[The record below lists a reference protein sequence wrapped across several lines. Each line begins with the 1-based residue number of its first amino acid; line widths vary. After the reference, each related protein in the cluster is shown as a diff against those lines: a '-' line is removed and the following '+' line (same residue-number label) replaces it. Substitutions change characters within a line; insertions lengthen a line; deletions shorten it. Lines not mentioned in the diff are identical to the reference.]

1 MEEILQYVSFGV
13 IALCAVGILL
23 FLTIGKEKTQS
34 RELVFAAS
42 CIALAFVLSF
52 VKVKVGAEGGSVTL
66 ASFVPLIIYSYV
78 FGVRKG
84 LLVGTIYGLLQIV
97 EGGVW
102 FVDVVQLLCDYIL
115 AFSAVGLS
123 AVFKK
128 VAGGKNW
135 AIYAGASLAV
145 FARFLMHTIAGM
157 YFYPEL
163 LFGEALLTSVLYNGA
178 YMLPELVITI
188 AVIALLVQS
197 GKFGYFTRFIANKEA
212 LNKTSNKGE

>member
-13 IALCAVGILL
+13 IALCAIGLLL
-23 FLTIGKEKTQS
+23 FLTLGKEKRNS

-84 LLVGTIYGLLQIV
+84 LLVGCIYGLLQIV

-115 AFSAVGLS
+115 AFASVGLS
-123 AVFKK
+123 AVFKGIAK
-128 VAGGKNW
+128 GKNW
-135 AIYAGASLAV
+135 GIYAGVVCVV
-145 FARFLMHTIAGM
+145 FVRFLMHTIAGM

-163 LFGEALLTSVLYNGA
+163 AFSEALITSVLYNGA
-178 YMLPELVITI
+178 YMLPELGITL
-188 AVIALLVQS
+188 AVMALLVQS
-197 GKFGYFTRFIANKEA
+197 GKFGYFTRFIESRENTK
-212 LNKTSNKGE
+212 